1 MKTIS
6 DLVNE
11 FGVSRQRIQYI
22 IKQLPDDKKPEKQ
35 GRNYIITSK
44 VEEEIRKHIEDAR
57 TKFDDEKNMQQQAQQ
72 TNIDQEKN
80 ENNAKDETSNH
91 HSVIDLTAQ
100 IEMLKNELAD
110 AKSQLK
116 QETSTVHSMQKLLD
130 QSQQLQLIA
139 QNKLEQIEK
148 KNKELL
154 TTNTKKDVNSVTTE
168 EAPVTNEHQT
178 TSEETRSKKPWWKFW

>member
-35 GRNYIITSK
+35 GRNYIITSE

-72 TNIDQEKN
+72 TNIDQVKN

>member
-22 IKQLPDDKKPEKQ
+22 IKQLPDDKKPKKQ
-35 GRNYIITSK
+35 GRNYIITSE

-72 TNIDQEKN
+72 TNIDQVKN

-168 EAPVTNEHQT
+168 EASVTNEHQT

>member
-35 GRNYIITSK
+35 GRNYIITSE

-72 TNIDQEKN
+72 TNIDQVKN

-178 TSEETRSKKPWWKFW
+178 TNEETRSKKPWWKFW

>member
-22 IKQLPDDKKPEKQ
+22 IKQLPDDKKPKKQ
-35 GRNYIITSK
+35 GRNYIITSE

-72 TNIDQEKN
+72 TNIDQVKN

-168 EAPVTNEHQT
+168 EDSVTNEHQT